1 MEEKMNRA
9 NSPLN
14 VDALSP
20 EEIPGELFETL
31 DDSEKNSEF
40 VAMESK
46 TYFQDAWS
54 RFRKNKLALVSL
66 VFIALMILA
75 AIVVPIVSPYTYD
88 GQDLTM
94 RNAGSSWQHPFGT
107 DRFGRDILV
116 RVMYGAPDMD
126 SQPPTSSIWSSPE
139 RMI

>member
-20 EEIPGELFETL
+20 EEIPDELFETL

-54 RFRKNKLALVSL
+54 RFRKNKLALA
-66 VFIALMILA
+66 ALSQEQAGAGQPRVHRADDPGGHCGADRLA
-75 AIVVPIVSPYTYD
+75 VH
-88 GQDLTM
+88 L
-94 RNAGSSWQHPFGT
+94 
-107 DRFGRDILV
+107 
-116 RVMYGAPDMD
+116 
-126 SQPPTSSIWSSPE
+126 
-139 RMI
+139 